1 MPSSYICHYGITGQ
15 KWYIRRF
22 QNPDGSLTSAGKK
35 RYAKLQAQSE
45 SIETKKKQLFPQ
57 DQPRKTPNPHG
68 KKSVFD
74 MTDDEIRSEIS
85 RLSLEKQYRDYMKDL
100 YPPKKKKQALVDG
113 RKIVGDILTGSLT
126 TVGKSVATNVMG
138 NQVNKLGKQLGLE
151 YSLYKPE
158 KEKQNQERKS
168 ASNPTKDVV
177 SDMVKNKNKSKG
189 GR

>member
-1 MPSSYICHYGITGQ
+1 MPSSYICHHGIKGQ

-100 YPPKKKKQALVDG
+100 YPPKKKKQALIDG
-113 RKIVGDILTGSLT
+113 HKIVGDILTGSLT

-138 NQVNKLGKQLGLE
+138 NQANRLGKHLGLN
-151 YSLYKPE
+151 YPLYKAE
-158 KEKQNQERKS
+158 QSKKKEG
-168 ASNPTKDVV
+168 
-177 SDMVKNKNKSKG
+177 NK
-189 GR
+189 